1 MPDLIR
7 KYDGG
12 SNLTSLK
19 VHSAKRQ
26 RLKGRK
32 NLNKAEICQGEPSNK
47 HFEIYNV
54 DVDTP
59 SRLMSR
65 EEVSYFSALPA

>member
-1 MPDLIR
+1 MG
-7 KYDGG
+7 GG
-12 SNLTSLK
+12 SNLTSPK
-19 VHSAKRQ
+19 VHSGKRQ
-26 RLKGRK
+26 GLKGRK

-47 HFEIYNV
+47 HFEIYYV